1 MSVKITKDRVPDIL
15 RAIKDLTSK
24 EVLVGIPD
32 TDAGRDEGAISNA
45 EIGYLMETG
54 SPAQNI
60 PERPHLVPGVE
71 SAREKIEKRL
81 KAGAQA
87 ALSGK
92 ASDVEATLTSVGIT
106 AEKAVKQK
114 ITDGP
119 FAPLSPKT
127 VAARARQ
134 RKTKS
139 QRKSERE
146 YAKLIAGG
154 TDAAEA
160 QSHAGIKPLINTGK
174 YRDAITH
181 VVRKKGD

>member
-92 ASDVEATLTSVGIT
+92 ASDVDATLTAVGIT
-106 AEKAVKQK
+106 AENAVKAK

-119 FAPLSPKT
+119 FTPLSPKT
-127 VAARARQ
+127 LAKRRARG
-134 RKTKS
+134 RTG
-139 QRKSERE
+139 E
-146 YAKLIAGG
+146 
-154 TDAAEA
+154 
-160 QSHAGIKPLINTGK
+160 KPLIDTGQ
-174 YRDAITH
+174 YRRAITH